1 MCLNILT
8 SWMLCGSVVLLN
20 ENIWPL
26 CKSSTL
32 AVTPFMFFVHKY
44 HFVDKYLTN
53 IFSLNLW
60 PVSYLSQAAS
70 DGFNQNWT
78 KSGPFLF
85 VVLEIINA
93 MDRPIVQWF
102 NSLYCGTLLWIFCKK
117 KKSKEFCCAANDER
131 PRFIAE
137 GTWTEWRLWWTEGVG
152 RKVSKIPINNKNV
165 KRIFSEN

>member
-32 AVTPFMFFVHKY
+32 AVTPFMFFGHKY

-70 DGFNQNWT
+70 DGFNQKGWIAIAKLKPLVDRYSCQPMRRLDTSNNLT
-78 KSGPFLF
+78 VGPLVCDGRETNDMCNMMKKWIMNKMWAYTLCSYRNHKCYGWAHSA
-85 VVLEIINA
+85 VV
-93 MDRPIVQWF
+93 
-102 NSLYCGTLLWIFCKK
+102 
-117 KKSKEFCCAANDER
+117 
-131 PRFIAE
+131 
-137 GTWTEWRLWWTEGVG
+137 
-152 RKVSKIPINNKNV
+152 
-165 KRIFSEN
+165 

>member
-1 MCLNILT
+1 
-8 SWMLCGSVVLLN
+8 MLCGSVVLLN

-102 NSLYCGTLLWIFCKK
+102 NSLYC
-117 KKSKEFCCAANDER
+117 
-131 PRFIAE
+131 
-137 GTWTEWRLWWTEGVG
+137 
-152 RKVSKIPINNKNV
+152 
-165 KRIFSEN
+165 ENL